1 MIDFN
6 FAELGLLIVLAI
18 VIFGPDK
25 LPELA
30 RKTARIIAY
39 LRRIG
44 DDAVGQLRQEL
55 GPEYQNIQLSD
66 LNPKTFVQRH
76 LLSGDEIADLRQIRN
91 DAKEAGSL
99 VKDSVTDAN
108 SAVTNAVS
116 GTAVSSDAG
125 ATTPRKVPFDP
136 EST

>member
-6 FAELGLLIVLAI
+6 FPELALLIVLAI
-18 VIFGPDK
+18 VIFGSDK

-44 DDAVGQLRQEL
+44 NDARGQLRQEL
-55 GPEYQNIQLSD
+55 GPEFDDIRLSD

-76 LLSGDEIADLRQIRN
+76 LLSGDEIEDLRQIRN
-91 DAKEAGSL
+91 DAKEAGAL
-99 VKDSVTDAN
+99 VKDSVQDVN
-108 SAVTNAVS
+108 SAVS
-116 GTAVSSDAG
+116 GQSASSDAV
-125 ATTPRKVPFDP
+125 ATAPRRVPFDP